1 MVDVNTNEFVVGG
14 IDDGEGVDGGT
25 DNDCVVETGVV
36 VIDSVVVEQ
45 TVFGTICQSQAFLS
59 NQLKIELKK
68 EFISIENS
76 SKILKRV
83 LMMWIIS

>member
-14 IDDGEGVDGGT
+14 IDDDEGVDGGT

-59 NQLKIELKK
+59 NQLKIELKQK
-68 EFISIENS
+68 FYLENS

-83 LMMWIIS
+83 LMI